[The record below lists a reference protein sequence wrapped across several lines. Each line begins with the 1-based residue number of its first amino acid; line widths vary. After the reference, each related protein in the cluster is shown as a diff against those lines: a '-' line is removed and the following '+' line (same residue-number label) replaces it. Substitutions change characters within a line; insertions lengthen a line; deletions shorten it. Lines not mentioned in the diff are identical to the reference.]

1 MKMNRD
7 FFVGSSNID
16 YLCGTNPR
24 ILNLT
29 TYIIMRRKPSIF
41 LAAAILAASIPLGA
55 YGQVTLNFDAAKRGP
70 MISPL
75 QYGIFYEEINNA
87 GDGGLYAELI
97 RNRCF
102 EDASSPEYWTAIG
115 GADMSITRSGLMNE
129 NRRAALN
136 LKLNGANEGISNTGY
151 WGHSGTQRRDIQTD
165 SVAKKRQRIQG
176 LRHRSHIGRGNHRRH
191 SNDRCST

>member
-1 MKMNRD
+1 
-7 FFVGSSNID
+7 
-16 YLCGTNPR
+16 
-24 ILNLT
+24 
-29 TYIIMRRKPSIF
+29 MRRKPSIF
-41 LAAAILAASIPLGA
+41 LTAAILAASIPLGA

-102 EDASSPEYWTAIG
+102 EDASSPDYWTAIG

-151 WGHSGTQRRDIQTD
+151 WGIPVRSGETFKLTVWLKSDNGYKGSITAAISED
-165 SVAKKRQRIQG
+165 G
-176 LRHRSHIGRGNHRRH
+176 TIGATATPDVVLDENWQ
-191 SNDRCST
+191 